1 MIGHNYPGRHNVS
14 STSTVGANRKS
25 LRPGTLLSGVR
36 ALMLGGAT
44 LTTGLVAG
52 VFYAYSVSV
61 DLGLAAQS
69 DASYV
74 ATMQEINERIQNPL
88 FFASF
93 FGAVLFLLAALVL
106 HLPRLRS
113 GCFLLISL
121 ACLLYI
127 GGGFLLTALI
137 NVPMNDQL
145 AAVDPD
151 APARVLSQARDA
163 YEGPWDFW
171 NRIRTIFSTLSFVVL
186 IGACLL
192 APGRASTLRPDKR
205 RLEGP

>member
-1 MIGHNYPGRHNVS
+1 MIDHNHPGRHNMS
-14 STSTVGANRKS
+14 STSTVAAGRKS
-25 LRPGTLLSGVR
+25 LRPGTFLSGVR
-36 ALMLGGAT
+36 ALLLGGAT

-61 DLGLAAQS
+61 DPGLAAQS
-69 DASYV
+69 DSSYV

-93 FGAVLFLLAALVL
+93 FGALLFLLAALVV

-113 GCFLLISL
+113 GRFLLILL
-121 ACLLYI
+121 ACVLYI
-127 GGGFLLTALI
+127 GGGFLLTAFI

-145 AAVDPD
+145 ATVDSE
-151 APARVLSQARDA
+151 APARALSQAREA

-171 NRIRTIFSTLSFVVL
+171 NGVRTIFSTLSFVAL
-186 IGACLL
+186 TGACLL
-192 APGRASTLRPDKR
+192 ASGRR
-205 RLEGP
+205 

>member
-1 MIGHNYPGRHNVS
+1 MPR
-14 STSTVGANRKS
+14 TSIKSVGIKVPRS
-25 LRPGTLLSGVR
+25 GTLLSAIR
-36 ALMLGGAT
+36 ALTLAVAT

-61 DLGLAAQS
+61 DPGLAAQS

-93 FGAVLFLLAALVL
+93 VGAVVLLLAALVL
-106 HLPRLRS
+106 HLPRLRP
-113 GCFLLISL
+113 GRFLLISL
-121 ACLLYI
+121 ACVLYI
-127 GGGFLLTALI
+127 GGGFLLTAFI

-145 AAVDPD
+145 ATVDPE
-151 APARVLSQARDA
+151 APPRVLAQAREV

-171 NRIRTIFSTLSFVVL
+171 NGVRTVFSTLAFLAL

-192 APGRASTLRPDKR
+192 APGRR
-205 RLEGP
+205 